1 MPSMD
6 TARFIIHIL
15 LTICPWF
22 LQRMPP
28 DGVMTL
34 ASGTS
39 TPTTL
44 LVRPRATSLNYPQ
57 TQGQRWPPH
66 STPPVTSYP
75 QPPWQQQ
82 CGSSLSSSKSFFC
95 QRQWNFQTE
104 NLNLV
109 EQLWKRFPQ
118 GEKRNDSGPKVDL
131 SLGFEPD
138 YSSIQGRD
146 ANQYLEGVL

>member
-1 MPSMD
+1 MSSMD
-6 TARFIIHIL
+6 TTRFIIHIL

-28 DGVMTL
+28 DGVMIL

-39 TPTTL
+39 TPTTR

-66 STPPVTSYP
+66 STSPVTSYP

-82 CGSSLSSSKSFFC
+82 CGSSISSSKSFFC
-95 QRQWNFQTE
+95 QRQWNFQKE
-104 NLNLV
+104 NLNLR
-109 EQLWKRFPQ
+109 QLWKRFPQ
-118 GEKRNDSGPKVDL
+118 GKKGT
-131 SLGFEPD
+131 
-138 YSSIQGRD
+138 IQDQKWTFHWGSNPIT
-146 ANQYLEGVL
+146 ATLE